1 MKILHFSGS
10 ITVMF
15 ITNELIRSTISN
27 TPSIVKSS
35 LLDIE
40 TFSKDAHR
48 EIINTIH
55 DGMSTATE
63 RIKYD
68 LESKC

>member
-1 MKILHFSGS
+1 M
-10 ITVMF
+10 
-15 ITNELIRSTISN
+15 
-27 TPSIVKSS
+27 
-35 LLDIE
+35 LDIE
-40 TFSKDAHR
+40 TFSRDAHN

-55 DGMSTATE
+55 EGMSTATE

>member
-1 MKILHFSGS
+1 MIFSAS
-10 ITVMF
+10 VTVMF
-15 ITNELIRSTISN
+15 ITNVVIRSTISN
-27 TPSIVKSS
+27 TPKIVKSS

-40 TFSKDAHR
+40 TFSKNAHR
-48 EIINTIH
+48 DIINTIH
-55 DGMSTATE
+55 EGMSTASE

>member
-1 MKILHFSGS
+1 M
-10 ITVMF
+10 
-15 ITNELIRSTISN
+15 
-27 TPSIVKSS
+27 
-35 LLDIE
+35 LDIE
-40 TFSKDAHR
+40 MFSRDAHK

-55 DGMSTATE
+55 EGMSTATE